1 MESPASPH
9 PASPIY
15 FLGGDKAQDVV
26 STMIPEHACTPSPAN
41 RGEEVG
47 GVSLCL

>member
-9 PASPIY
+9 PAPPTY

-26 STMIPEHACTPSPAN
+26 STMIPELACPPSPAS

-47 GVSLCL
+47 GVS